1 MCHNLYFLHYTQ
13 QKLYLIFVLGWL
25 IWIGHTI
32 SVYNTAAMKCET
44 FLTIG
49 KDMGRIQRETLVSHL
64 SGKKKNPTHQCLV
77 RGKSIFFFL
86 NIINI

>member
-64 SGKKKNPTHQCLV
+64 SAKKITQCINVWCVGNPFKKK
-77 RGKSIFFFL
+77 KIL
-86 NIINI
+86 NI